1 MNEINNASLDLMNLI
16 KGEDTVSSPQGV
28 SASNQDTKRSETEV
42 VNVRKGDGVNVMTV
56 LKLLGIAAIG
66 FYVFKS
72 VTGNGVSYTV
82 NGVTQTRNIFAWFDI
97 TIAVVIAFAI
107 IKFGKSV
114 LR

>member
-1 MNEINNASLDLMNLI
+1 MNEINEASSDLMNLI
-16 KGEDTVSSPQGV
+16 EGEDRISNSPAATIKPFVTQHTEAETV
-28 SASNQDTKRSETEV
+28 K
-42 VNVRKGDGVNVMTV
+42 VRKGDGVNVMTV

-72 VTGNGVSYTV
+72 VTGDGVSYTV

>member
-1 MNEINNASLDLMNLI
+1 MDEIKNASSDLMSMI
-16 KGEDTVSSPQGV
+16 KGEDSVTLDQKLGGK
-28 SASNQDTKRSETEV
+28 SADSTLAEV
-42 VNVRKGDGVNVMTV
+42 EQVKVRKGDGVNVMTV

>member
-16 KGEDTVSSPQGV
+16 KGEDAVSIPKDASTVK
-28 SASNQDTKRSETEV
+28 QDANKVELDTVR
-42 VNVRKGDGVNVMTV
+42 VRKGDGVNVMTV

>member
-16 KGEDTVSSPQGV
+16 KGEDAVPVPSERSTSSNSNEGV
-28 SASNQDTKRSETEV
+28 DQEV
-42 VNVRKGDGVNVMTV
+42 VKVRKGDGVNVMTV

>member
-16 KGEDTVSSPQGV
+16 KGEDAVSLPKEV
-28 SASNQDTKRSETEV
+28 STSNQDTKRSETEV

>member
-16 KGEDTVSSPQGV
+16 RGEDVVPVPSEKSTPSNSDVGV
-28 SASNQDTKRSETEV
+28 NQEV
-42 VNVRKGDGVNVMTV
+42 VKVRKGDGVNVMTV

>member
-16 KGEDTVSSPQGV
+16 KGEDAVSVPKNASAAKQDANQVELDTV
-28 SASNQDTKRSETEV
+28 K
-42 VNVRKGDGVNVMTV
+42 VRKGDGVNVMTV

>member
-1 MNEINNASLDLMNLI
+1 MNEINNTSFDLMNLI
-16 KGEDTVSSPQGV
+16 KGEDAVSLPKEVSSN
-28 SASNQDTKRSETEV
+28 NQDTKRSEAEV

>member
-1 MNEINNASLDLMNLI
+1 MNEINEASYDLMNMI
-16 KGEDTVSSPQGV
+16 KGEDKITNSSVTSNSTPTV
-28 SASNQDTKRSETEV
+28 ATATTDAIK
-42 VNVRKGDGVNVMTV
+42 VRKGDGVNVMTV

>member
-1 MNEINNASLDLMNLI
+1 MNEINEASSDLMNLI
-16 KGEDTVSSPQGV
+16 RGEDKISNVPTTSKNSSSAVSTDAETV
-28 SASNQDTKRSETEV
+28 KI
-42 VNVRKGDGVNVMTV
+42 RKGDGVNVMTV

>member
-1 MNEINNASLDLMNLI
+1 MNEINEASSDLMNLI
-16 KGEDTVSSPQGV
+16 KGEDRISNPPTVTSKP
-28 SASNQDTKRSETEV
+28 SAVQNTEAETV
-42 VNVRKGDGVNVMTV
+42 KVRKGDGVNVMTV

>member
-16 KGEDTVSSPQGV
+16 KGEDAVSLPKEVPANS
-28 SASNQDTKRSETEV
+28 QDTKRSETEV

>member
-1 MNEINNASLDLMNLI
+1 MNEINNATLDLMNLI
-16 KGEDTVSSPQGV
+16 KGEDTVSLPKEV

>member
-16 KGEDTVSSPQGV
+16 KGEDAVSLPKEV
-28 SASNQDTKRSETEV
+28 SAGSQDTKRSETEV

>member
-16 KGEDTVSSPQGV
+16 KGEDAVSLPKEV
-28 SASNQDTKRSETEV
+28 SANNHDTKRSETEV

>member
-1 MNEINNASLDLMNLI
+1 MDKINNASLDLMNLI
-16 KGEDTVSSPQGV
+16 KGEDAVSMPKEV

>member
-16 KGEDTVSSPQGV
+16 KGEDVVSVPEDASAVKPDANQVESDTV
-28 SASNQDTKRSETEV
+28 KI
-42 VNVRKGDGVNVMTV
+42 RKGDGVNVMTV

-72 VTGNGVSYTV
+72 VTGGGVSYTV

>member
-1 MNEINNASLDLMNLI
+1 MNEINEASSDLMNLI
-16 KGEDTVSSPQGV
+16 RGEDKISNAPTTSNNSPGTVSADV
-28 SASNQDTKRSETEV
+28 ETV
-42 VNVRKGDGVNVMTV
+42 KIRKGDGVNVMTV

>member
-1 MNEINNASLDLMNLI
+1 MNEINEASSDLMNLI
-16 KGEDTVSSPQGV
+16 KGEDRISDLSAATIKPSVTQNTEAETV
-28 SASNQDTKRSETEV
+28 K
-42 VNVRKGDGVNVMTV
+42 VRKGDGVNVMTV

>member
-16 KGEDTVSSPQGV
+16 RGEDAIPIPSEK
-28 SASNQDTKRSETEV
+28 SAPSDKSEDINQEV
-42 VNVRKGDGVNVMTV
+42 VKVRKGDGVNVMTV

-97 TIAVVIAFAI
+97 TIAVIIAFAI

>member
-1 MNEINNASLDLMNLI
+1 MNEINEASSDLMNLI
-16 KGEDTVSSPQGV
+16 KGEDRISNSPATTIKPSVVQNTEAETV
-28 SASNQDTKRSETEV
+28 K
-42 VNVRKGDGVNVMTV
+42 VRKGDGVNVMTV

>member
-16 KGEDTVSSPQGV
+16 KGEDAVSLPGE
-28 SASNQDTKRSETEV
+28 ASNGGRDTKRSETEV

>member
-1 MNEINNASLDLMNLI
+1 MNEINEASSDLMNLI
-16 KGEDTVSSPQGV
+16 KGEDRISNSPAATIKPSTTQIAEVETV
-28 SASNQDTKRSETEV
+28 K
-42 VNVRKGDGVNVMTV
+42 VRKGDGVNVMTV

>member
-1 MNEINNASLDLMNLI
+1 MNEINNASLDLMNLVR
-16 KGEDTVSSPQGV
+16 GEDVVPVPSDRSTPSSSIGSVDQ
-28 SASNQDTKRSETEV
+28 EV
-42 VNVRKGDGVNVMTV
+42 VKIRKGDGVNVMTV

-97 TIAVVIAFAI
+97 TIAVIIAFAI

>member
-1 MNEINNASLDLMNLI
+1 MNEINEASSDLMNLI
-16 KGEDTVSSPQGV
+16 KGEDRISNSPAMTVKPSAVQG
-28 SASNQDTKRSETEV
+28 AEAEV

>member
-1 MNEINNASLDLMNLI
+1 MNEIGNVSTDLMNLI
-16 KGEDTVSSPQGV
+16 KGEDKITGTPTTSSAQPNVV
-28 SASNQDTKRSETEV
+28 SADVDTVK
-42 VNVRKGDGVNVMTV
+42 VRKGDGVNVMTV

>member
-16 KGEDTVSSPQGV
+16 KGEDAVSLPKGV
-28 SASNQDTKRSETEV
+28 SNSNQDTKRSETEV

>member
-1 MNEINNASLDLMNLI
+1 MNEINEASSDLMNLI
-16 KGEDTVSSPQGV
+16 KGEDRISNSPATTIKPSVTQNTEAETV
-28 SASNQDTKRSETEV
+28 K
-42 VNVRKGDGVNVMTV
+42 VRKGDGVNVMTV

>member
-1 MNEINNASLDLMNLI
+1 MNEINEASSDLMNLI
-16 KGEDTVSSPQGV
+16 KGEDRISNSPTATVKPAAAQG
-28 SASNQDTKRSETEV
+28 AEAEV
-42 VNVRKGDGVNVMTV
+42 VKVRKGDGVNVMTV